1 MKTTTTLDIAGVE
14 AKLVAFE
21 EVHDDQVKEQ
31 EKKNVFLEDEK
42 QKLAEK
48 VDELEDQLQ
57 QHMYQAHL
65 LTLLPPI
72 G

>member
-14 AKLVAFE
+14 AKLVAVE
-21 EVHDDQVKEQ
+21 EVHGNHIKELI
-31 EKKNVFLEDEK
+31 KKNVFLEDEK
-42 QKLAEK
+42 KKLEKK
-48 VDELEDQLQ
+48 VDELDDQLQ

-65 LTLLPPI
+65 LSLLPPI